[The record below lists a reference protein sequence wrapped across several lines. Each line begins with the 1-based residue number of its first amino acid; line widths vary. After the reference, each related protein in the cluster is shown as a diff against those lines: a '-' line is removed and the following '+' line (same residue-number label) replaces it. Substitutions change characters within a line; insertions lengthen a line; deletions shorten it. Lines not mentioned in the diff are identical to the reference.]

1 MCFYFYTIVVIIF
14 DNADLNRLPID
25 WFASQQLDFGLS
37 LILIVCVY
45 YFIVRNST
53 ENILM

>member
-45 YFIVRNST
+45 YFIVRKST